1 MKRIA
6 MMLGVTLLLAGCAD
20 NAFKIEGHI
29 ADAGGQMLYLE
40 QQSVDGV
47 KVIDSVRI
55 KDNGAF
61 KLKYLRPEYPEL
73 YRLHLGNENLVVAID
88 STERVKIEA
97 DAKNFA
103 TGFTVE
109 NSLATAHIRD
119 LRASSF
125 ALQNETDSAMMG
137 QIDAA
142 LAAHQQ
148 LAKNII
154 MENPRSLAAYYAI
167 YQTINGYYF
176 LSPYD
181 VNDLPF
187 WSAVATQFQH
197 YYPEY
202 ERTAHLKAITLDAIR
217 AKRAQQGI
225 TPEEIVVEETGM
237 IEIELPNRVGDRV
250 KLSSLAGK
258 VVVIDFSAYAMEQ
271 ASAHILFLRELYSKY
286 QGRGLEIYQVSVDP
300 NKLLWLEQS
309 RNVPWITVRDEQGTN
324 SRYLYSYNVEQLP
337 TFFVMDREG
346 NILGRSDYDHLE
358 SFILENL

>member
-109 NSLATAHIRD
+109 N
-119 LRASSF
+119 
-125 ALQNETDSAMMG
+125 
-137 QIDAA
+137 
-142 LAAHQQ
+142 
-148 LAKNII
+148 
-154 MENPRSLAAYYAI
+154 
-167 YQTINGYYF
+167 
-176 LSPYD
+176 
-181 VNDLPF
+181 
-187 WSAVATQFQH
+187 
-197 YYPEY
+197 
-202 ERTAHLKAITLDAIR
+202 
-217 AKRAQQGI
+217 
-225 TPEEIVVEETGM
+225 
-237 IEIELPNRVGDRV
+237 
-250 KLSSLAGK
+250 
-258 VVVIDFSAYAMEQ
+258 
-271 ASAHILFLRELYSKY
+271 
-286 QGRGLEIYQVSVDP
+286 
-300 NKLLWLEQS
+300 
-309 RNVPWITVRDEQGTN
+309 
-324 SRYLYSYNVEQLP
+324 
-337 TFFVMDREG
+337 
-346 NILGRSDYDHLE
+346 
-358 SFILENL
+358 